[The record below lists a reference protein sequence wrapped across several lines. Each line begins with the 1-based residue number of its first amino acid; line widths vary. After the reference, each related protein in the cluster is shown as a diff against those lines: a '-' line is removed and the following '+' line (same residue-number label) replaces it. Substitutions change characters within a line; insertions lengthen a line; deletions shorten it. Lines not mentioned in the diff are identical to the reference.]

1 MAQKDVN
8 TVTTFGNEARI
19 DANFTELYTTTAA
32 TNAAL
37 DAASANVASALA
49 VLIPA
54 GLIAPYAGSSA
65 PTGWHL
71 CDGSSQL
78 RASFP
83 ALFTAIGT
91 TYGSVDGTHFTLPD
105 LTGRVVAGKES
116 SASRLTTAGSGVDG
130 GTLGSAGGTQNVTVS
145 QANLP
150 SATLTTTITDP
161 GHGHAIGNVSGQAL
175 VLSNLSGNAGLGAA
189 ASTVNFPQLIIN
201 SNTTGITASTALG
214 GSGTATKITQPTII
228 LNYIIKT

>member
-1 MAQKDVN
+1 MAQQDVN
-8 TVTTFGNEARI
+8 TVTTQGNEARI

-54 GLIAPYAGSSA
+54 GLIAPYAGTAA

-71 CDGSSQL
+71 CDGSSLL
-78 RASFP
+78 RASFA

-105 LTGRVVAGKES
+105 LTGRVVAGKEA

-130 GTLGSAGGTQNVTVS
+130 GTLGSAGGTQNIAFT

-150 SATLTTTITDP
+150 SGVTLTTTITDP
-161 GHGHAIGNVSGQAL
+161 QHTHGIGTPGGQAL
-175 VLSNLSGNAGLGAA
+175 VFDNNVNAGLGPTASSSSLQQLVINA
-189 ASTVNFPQLIIN
+189 AS
-201 SNTTGITASTALG
+201 TGITASTALG